1 MNDFWQVISSSLDT
15 HLFNVGNTPVTVGT
29 LISSLLIIL
38 VSASLARLLRRLV
51 ENAMTRSGARRE
63 TAGSAAGMVYYIVLI
78 VGIGV
83 ALNTSGIQLATLF
96 AAGAIFAVGVGF
108 AMQSIAQNFVAGVI
122 LITERSIKPGDML
135 EVEGTLVKVMEM
147 GIRSCVARTRDGED
161 LIIPNSTLIQTTVK
175 SYTLREST
183 YRVRIP
189 VGVTYSSDMALVR
202 EVLLEAARAVSE
214 KWSSPRDP
222 IALMTEFGSSSVNF
236 DVGLWITDPWERRV
250 AASDLYFSVWNHF
263 QARGIVIAFPQ
274 VDLHL
279 DPAVTSSITALA
291 TRAA

>member
-1 MNDFWQVISSSLDT
+1 MNDIWQAISSSLDT

-38 VSASLARLLRRLV
+38 VAASLARVLRRVV
-51 ENAMTRSGARRE
+51 EKAMTRTGARRE

-78 VGIGV
+78 IGIGV

-96 AAGAIFAVGVGF
+96 AAGAIFAVGIGF
-108 AMQSIAQNFVAGVI
+108 AMQSIAQNFVAGLI
-122 LITERSIKPGDML
+122 LLAERSIKPGDML

-189 VGVTYSSDMALVR
+189 VGVVYSSDMDLVR
-202 EVLLEAARAVSE
+202 ETLREAAKAVSA

-222 IALMTEFGSSSVNF
+222 IVIMTEFGNNSVNF
-236 DVGLWITDPWERRV
+236 DVGFWITDPWERRV

-263 QARGIVIAFPQ
+263 KAANIVIAFPQ
-274 VDLHL
+274 LDLHL